1 MKFVKKNWIKT
12 TIRETNLKMNHWSE
26 NQEDNVDFASLE
38 MGEQAKKNNKKYWSW
53 KPDTKEKSK
62 KMRNLKMASTDHT
75 PNLLIYKEIH
85 IKC

>member
-1 MKFVKKNWIKT
+1 MNQNNNKRDQFKNEPLILETTDLKT
-12 TIRETNLKMNHWSE
+12 
-26 NQEDNVDFASLE
+26 QEDNVDFASLQ
-38 MGEQAKKNNKKYWSW
+38 MGEQAKKNNKKNWSS

-62 KMRNLKMASTDHT
+62 KMRNLKMASIEHR